1 MALLQ
6 QSPQEANLFGWY
18 VGFIIAFAIIVVVV
32 VLVASILQL
41 ASRINRQAVD
51 GTEALVQ
58 AQLTTAPIWDL
69 DKANNSLKAI
79 LKSAQG
85 ARKALGG

>member
-6 QSPQEANLFGWY
+6 QAPQEANLFGWY

-32 VLVASILQL
+32 VLVAAILQL

-51 GTEALVQ
+51 GTEALRQ
-58 AQLTTAPIWDL
+58 AQETTLPLWDL
-69 DKANNSLKAI
+69 GKANNSLKGI
-79 LKSAQG
+79 LRAAQG
-85 ARKALGG
+85 ARQTLGG